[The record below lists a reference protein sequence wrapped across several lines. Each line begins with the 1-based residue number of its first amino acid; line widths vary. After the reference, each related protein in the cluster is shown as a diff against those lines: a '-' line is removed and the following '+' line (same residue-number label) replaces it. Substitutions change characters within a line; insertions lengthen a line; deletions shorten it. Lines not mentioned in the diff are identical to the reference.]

1 MNKKP
6 HNDVP
11 VESNNNTNKQKQH
24 YIIMLKRQADQGPIQ
39 LTARTNSHNEQATGS
54 AMFQTGLTE
63 GGVCC
68 GSI

>member
-1 MNKKP
+1 
-6 HNDVP
+6 
-11 VESNNNTNKQKQH
+11 
-24 YIIMLKRQADQGPIQ
+24 MLKRQADQGPIQ
-39 LTARTNSHNEQATGS
+39 LSARTNNHNEQATGS